1 MVILFFF
8 KHRSHSA
15 AVTQIEFLVQP
26 KKSGTELMTSVQE
39 QMVQPYIIFPIMHT
53 VIPHILSENDN

>member
-8 KHRSHSA
+8 KHRSHA
-15 AVTQIEFLVQP
+15 AVTQIKFLVQP

-39 QMVQPYIIFPIMHT
+39 QMLQPYIIFPIMHT
-53 VIPHILSENDN
+53 VIPHILSEHPS